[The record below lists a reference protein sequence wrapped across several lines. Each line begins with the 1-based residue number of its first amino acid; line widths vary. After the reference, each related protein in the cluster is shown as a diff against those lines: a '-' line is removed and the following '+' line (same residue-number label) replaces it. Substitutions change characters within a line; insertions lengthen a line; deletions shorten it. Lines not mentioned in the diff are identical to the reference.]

1 MRGFR
6 SKVTEKG
13 KDFSLKK
20 CYSPRTEGLAEEFDL
35 SEKVT
40 FREAERSN
48 YKHLEAMLF
57 APVTANSKLFKS
69 SHEK

>member
-1 MRGFR
+1 MLQSSNGR
-6 SKVTEKG
+6 
-13 KDFSLKK
+13 
-20 CYSPRTEGLAEEFDL
+20 LAEEFDF